1 MLYTLFLL
9 LITHAPSLVE
19 ADVPACPNPSSSG
32 SFDKAYFPQQ
42 DWKYHCHGQ
51 TDIYAIRQSPG
62 KGLGVF
68 ARRDL
73 EVGTVIMRET
83 PVLKILPPDYV
94 KGSGYPMNAVS
105 QLLRADFI
113 HLSAEEQEEVMSL
126 AYYSTAADKN
136 TSDTLGLIF
145 KTNAYKSG
153 EEIGLFPKIAR
164 INHSCRPNTSYFW
177 HAKSNRRVMYANRK
191 IKKGEEILD
200 SYISLLLPQEERQK
214 HLRPYGFTCT
224 CEACA
229 AQRKAKQE
237 SDKRRM
243 TIKKGFSDFGPHLTL
258 DTPKG
263 KRDKRQAAK
272 NAKASAQ
279 LAELVQQEGLAD
291 YYATAYRIAAISH
304 ARAED
309 WQAATIWANRGY
321 EWRVMEDPESSYAME
336 MHELTAKF
344 IESWK
349 DELRSKN
356 MLTRD
361 V

>member
-1 MLYTLFLL
+1 M
-9 LITHAPSLVE
+9 A
-19 ADVPACPNPSSSG
+19 
-32 SFDKAYFPQQ
+32 
-42 DWKYHCHGQ
+42 
-51 TDIYAIRQSPG
+51 
-62 KGLGVF
+62 
-68 ARRDL
+68 
-73 EVGTVIMRET
+73 
-83 PVLKILPPDYV
+83 
-94 KGSGYPMNAVS
+94 AVS
-105 QLLRADFI
+105 QLLRADFAY
-113 HLSAEEQEEVMSL
+113 LSPQEQEEVMSL
-126 AYYSTAADKN
+126 ASYGTAAEKN
-136 TSDTLGLIF
+136 SSDHLGLIF

-153 EEIGLFPKIAR
+153 EEIGLFPRIAR

-177 HAKSNRRVMYANRK
+177 HAKSNTRVMYANRK
-191 IKKGEEILD
+191 IERGEEILD
-200 SYISLLLPQEERQK
+200 SYISLLLPQEERQRYLK
-214 HLRPYGFTCT
+214 PYGFTCN

-229 AQRKAKQE
+229 AKRKVKRE
-237 SDKRRM
+237 SDERRVK
-243 TIKKGFSDFGPHLTL
+243 IKQGFSEFGPHLTL

-263 KRDKRQAAK
+263 KRDKKQAAK

-349 DELRSKN
+349 DDLRSKN
-356 MLTRD
+356 MLTRE